1 MTAADLRALAKRV
14 CEEQPSRELDGAIGA
29 AFRPGWEAH
38 PLAPGAIRETW
49 VGINAARKATG
60 CPRYT
65 TSLDAAA
72 SLMPEGWH
80 WEVRDDGVARSTRP
94 ENNPSRCI
102 AQHPAAALCAAAL
115 LAMAA
120 DMEAQ
125 SVENAA
131 KEGT

>member
-1 MTAADLRALAKRV
+1 
-14 CEEQPSRELDGAIGA
+14 PSRELDGAIGA

-72 SLMPEGWH
+72 SLMPEGWRVCLDMSIADRCSVMAMGPKTH
-80 WEVRDDGVARSTRP
+80 RIPTEDGGWEAGVDWCQACVAPTELQARV
-94 ENNPSRCI
+94 
-102 AQHPAAALCAAAL
+102 AAAL
-115 LAMAA
+115 LASAA
-120 DMEAQ
+120 DMEA
-125 SVENAA
+125 SDA
-131 KEGT
+131 